1 MSTLKNPQLLFALE
15 AYLRSLVVLGF
26 RLEKTV
32 FPVKGN
38 TSALKVE
45 PEVFINRTRKLT
57 EEERKQLVILGTI
70 KTLFGEDASERL
82 RKILLEQGRESFYEE
97 CVLVLE
103 GVRVTNERL
112 SAQVKFCLEFC
123 LGKIK
128 NNVTRKTAR
137 QNKVAV
143 KLLVFELTSLDI
155 ASTGEVMTTLVSRI
169 AGELA
174 STYVESLQHLA
185 ETTSQLAIANLV
197 ESLLSA
203 RNKHMLVVGLAD
215 DREIIEAEL
224 KEVRAINSNLR
235 VLDMISGRI
244 LTWDSLS
251 SELKDVERELDRV
264 AEILDYKDF
273 DTVRSLQAYRESV
286 LPQLK
291 ALQRK
296 SLRAKEEFYSLTC
309 DVASQK
315 RDDLS
320 NSKGRGGSLYNELTS
335 VLMGNLLLSL
345 GITNL
350 QSMGFPESATQVDDL
365 GSQIMRTKDW
375 LSSLVSLEYFTD
387 DANMALVWAQI
398 AQHFVD
404 LGVGD
409 LREILARSATL
420 AARPT
425 DEDLIYYTTAQ
436 KSVGLMQSM
445 KEVFKDLVLAGFSAL
460 SAKTIAMA
468 CFELSLLENDEPIN
482 NNVIAMRLAVST
494 VKNPVTLLYI
504 GCLRHS
510 YKDGV
515 HSILPGLRE
524 NEWIKEFLK
533 VVEVVRY
540 YRIPYKVLVAPSDFE
555 IRYTK
560 IYPLDHP
567 YHAIAKSYA
576 RELGQSFGVESSLL
590 SDVFTKRGLLE
601 LFEYFYEQ
609 YLVRVK
615 QAHQDSQTDEWNGWH
630 HQSVQQLLEKEWLS
644 LASKE
649 RGVIRSDASI
659 WTYRQIAKGM
669 ACGTI
674 FSAMDE
680 GEPLIVFVSGK
691 RSSSEIENRG
701 ISAVN
706 GNKVGY
712 FFLPIPRQ
720 SSGSIEVFD
729 E

>member
-1 MSTLKNPQLLFALE
+1 MSTLKNSRLLFALE
-15 AYLRSLVVLGF
+15 AYLSSLVVQGF
-26 RLEKTV
+26 KLET
-32 FPVKGN
+32 PVLPIRRN
-38 TSALKVE
+38 TAVAKVDT
-45 PEVFINRTRKLT
+45 EVFSNRPRKLT
-57 EEERKQLVILGTI
+57 EEVRKQLVVLGTVRTVVG
-70 KTLFGEDASERL
+70 KDVSERL
-82 RKILLEQGRESFYEE
+82 RNVLEDQGKESFYEA

-103 GVRVTNERL
+103 KVRVVDERL
-112 SAQVKFCLEFC
+112 SAQVKFCLDFC
-123 LGKIK
+123 LGKIR
-128 NNVTRKTAR
+128 NSANRKAAR
-137 QNKVAV
+137 QNKVVV
-143 KLLVFELTSLDI
+143 KLPVFELTARDI
-155 ASTGEVMTTLVSRI
+155 ASTGEEMMILVTRI
-169 AGELA
+169 AGTLA
-174 STYVESLQHLA
+174 RSYVESLQKLVKI
-185 ETTSQLAIANLV
+185 TPQLAIANLV
-197 ESLLSA
+197 KSLLSA
-203 RNKHMLVVGLAD
+203 REKHMLVIKLAD
-215 DREIIEAEL
+215 DQEVIDAEL
-224 KEVRAINSNLR
+224 KEVKAIDSNLR
-235 VLDMISGRI
+235 VLGVIADRVS
-244 LTWDSLS
+244 TWDSLS
-251 SELKDVERELDRV
+251 FELEGVEGVLNNAAEALDF
-264 AEILDYKDF
+264 KDF
-273 DTVRSLQAYRESV
+273 STIRVLQAYHESV
-286 LPQLK
+286 MPQLE

-296 SLRAKEEFYSLTC
+296 SLRAKEEFYILTR

-335 VLMGNLLLSL
+335 GLMGNLLLSL

-350 QSMGFPESATQVDDL
+350 RNMGFPKSGLPIDELGIQAT
-365 GSQIMRTKDW
+365 GTRDW
-375 LSSLVSLEYFTD
+375 LLSLVALEYFTN
-387 DANMALVWAQI
+387 DAQIALAWAQI

-404 LGVGD
+404 LGAGD
-409 LREILARSATL
+409 LREVLARSAAL

-425 DEDLIYYTTAQ
+425 NEDLIHFTIVQ
-436 KSVGLMQSM
+436 KSTGLLQSM
-445 KEVFKDLVLAGFSAL
+445 REVFKDLVLAGFSV
-460 SAKTIAMA
+460 STAKTVAMA

-482 NNVIAMRLAVST
+482 NKVIAARLAAST
-494 VKNPVTLLYI
+494 VKNPATLLYI

-510 YKDGV
+510 YEGGV

-524 NEWIKEFLK
+524 DEWIREFLEA
-533 VVEVVRY
+533 VEVTRY
-540 YRIPYKVLVAPSDFE
+540 YGIPCKILVAPSDFE

-560 IYPLDHP
+560 IYPLSHP
-567 YHAIAKSYA
+567 YHAIAKFYA
-576 RELGQSFGVESSLL
+576 RELGQRFGVESILL
-590 SDVFTKRGLLE
+590 SDVFAKRDLLE

>member
-137 QNKVAV
+137 QNKVTV
-143 KLLVFELTSLDI
+143 KLPVFKLTSLDI
-155 ASTGEVMTTLVSRI
+155 ASTGEVMTTLVARI

-174 STYVESLQHLA
+174 RTYVESLQRLDKNTPHY
-185 ETTSQLAIANLV
+185 AISSLV

-203 RNKHMLVVGLAD
+203 RNKHMLVVGLAN

-224 KEVRAINSNLR
+224 KEVKAINSNLR
-235 VLDMISGRI
+235 VLGVIKGRV
-244 LTWDSLS
+244 LTWESLS

-291 ALQRK
+291 TLQRK
-296 SLRAKEEFYSLTC
+296 SLRAKEEFYSLTR

-335 VLMGNLLLSL
+335 GLMGNLHLSL

-350 QSMGFPESATQVDDL
+350 RNMGFPKSGLPIDELGIQAT
-365 GSQIMRTKDW
+365 GTRDW
-375 LSSLVSLEYFTD
+375 LLSLVALEYFTN
-387 DANMALVWAQI
+387 DAQIALAWAQI

-404 LGVGD
+404 LGAGD
-409 LREILARSATL
+409 LREVLARSAAL

-425 DEDLIYYTTAQ
+425 NEDLIHFTIVQ
-436 KSVGLMQSM
+436 KSTGLLQSM
-445 KEVFKDLVLAGFSAL
+445 REVFKDLVLAGFSV
-460 SAKTIAMA
+460 STAKTVAMA
-468 CFELSLLENDEPIN
+468 CFELSLLENDEPMN
-482 NNVIAMRLAVST
+482 NKVIATRLAAST

-510 YKDGV
+510 YEGGV

-524 NEWIKEFLK
+524 DEWIREFLEA
-533 VVEVVRY
+533 VEVTRY
-540 YRIPYKVLVAPSDFE
+540 YGIPCKILVAPSDFE

-560 IYPLDHP
+560 IYPLSHP

-691 RSSSEIENRG
+691 RPSSEIENRG
-701 ISAVN
+701 IGAVD
-706 GNKVGY
+706 GNKGGY

-720 SSGSIEVFD
+720 SSGRIEVLD